1 MCIENRKTRSHHIG
15 HQVGQQGGFVLVMS
29 LVLLAVLTLI
39 GVSSMN
45 SANMELRAAANAQ
58 HHQIA
63 FNAVQSVLEY
73 AVSADGASKID
84 YQTNDSVPQVLNY
97 TALADASAL
106 SASAVYADCADGD
119 GSSAEEG
126 KGFSFNYFEITG
138 SGANKAGT
146 ATSEQIQGIRYPAAS
161 CK

>member
-1 MCIENRKTRSHHIG
+1 MCIENKRIRSHRYG
-15 HQVGQQGGFVLVMS
+15 HQRGFVLVMS

-45 SANMELRAAANAQ
+45 SANMELRSAANAQ

-73 AVSADGASKID
+73 IVSADGAAKLD
-84 YQTNDSVPQVLNY
+84 FQTNSATPQVVTY
-97 TALADASAL
+97 TALVDVSAL
-106 SASAVYADCADGD
+106 TASAVYAGCANGD
-119 GSSAEEG
+119 GSSVEED
-126 KGFSFNYFEITG
+126 KAFSFNYFEITG

-146 ATSEQIQGIRYPAAS
+146 ATSEQVQGIRFPAAS